1 MTEPLTLI
9 LAGALTGGL
18 VGFTG
23 VGGGAL
29 MTPLLMLGF
38 GVPALTAVAT
48 DLCFAAATKLAALRA
63 FQQAGAV
70 DWQVWRRLAL
80 GSLPAAGAV
89 VLFLGPEAGDEPALP
104 WLLPVV
110 GAMVLVAALS
120 LMLAPRW
127 AASGRSRRLA
137 DPVRFK
143 GRQGPLTVLAGA
155 LMGFAVALTSV
166 GAGAL
171 GSAVL
176 LALYPL
182 RMTPQ
187 RLVATDLAHALP
199 LAGLTGMAYALGGA
213 VDVGL
218 LGWLL
223 LGSVPA
229 AYGASRLNLRTP
241 DRLLRR
247 LLALVLGGLG
257 LRLLWESAGP
267 LL

>member
-1 MTEPLTLI
+1 
-9 LAGALTGGL
+9 
-18 VGFTG
+18 
-23 VGGGAL
+23 
-29 MTPLLMLGF
+29 
-38 GVPALTAVAT
+38 
-48 DLCFAAATKLAALRA
+48 
-63 FQQAGAV
+63 
-70 DWQVWRRLAL
+70 
-80 GSLPAAGAV
+80 
-89 VLFLGPEAGDEPALP
+89 
-104 WLLPVV
+104 
-110 GAMVLVAALS
+110 
-120 LMLAPRW
+120 
-127 AASGRSRRLA
+127 
-137 DPVRFK
+137 
-143 GRQGPLTVLAGA
+143 VLAGA
-155 LMGFAVALTSV
+155 FMGFAVALTSV